1 MNRQDVKA
9 KVKEERRSFDPLE
22 ILVKSKTD
30 TPGALFLTGFTIA
43 ELLIVVIVIA
53 LIASV
58 GGGFY
63 VGTYKNMLVV
73 KTARDF
79 LLTAKYARIMAIEK
93 QRQYEIRLD
102 VANNGFLLATTQL
115 DEETEQTE
123 QTIVKDSY
131 CKPVEFEGDVKFE
144 DIQITP
150 TGLETTTGDGN
161 EQAIVFLPN
170 GTAQSAVIQVGDGK
184 THYTIS
190 INAATGR
197 AKMYFGAV
205 EDVKTGTDVIVGA
218 VDLDAE

>member
-9 KVKEERRSFDPLE
+9 KVKEVRRSFNPLE
-22 ILVKSKTD
+22 ILVKGKTD
-30 TPGALFLTGFTIA
+30 PPGALFRTGFTIA
-43 ELLIVVIVIA
+43 ELLVVVIVIA

-63 VGTYKNMLVV
+63 VGTYKKMLVV
-73 KTARDF
+73 KAARDF
-79 LLTAKYARIMAIEK
+79 LLTAKYASIMAIEK
-93 QRQYEIRLD
+93 QRQYEMRLD
-102 VANNGFLLATTQL
+102 VVNNGFHLATTQL

-123 QTIVKDSY
+123 QTVVKDSY

-150 TGLETTTGDGN
+150 TGLETMTGDN
-161 EQAIVFLPN
+161 DEQAIVFLPN
-170 GTAQSAVIQVGDGK
+170 GTAQSAVIQIGDGK
-184 THYTIS
+184 THYTVS

-205 EDVKTGTDVIVGA
+205 EDVKTGTDLIVGA